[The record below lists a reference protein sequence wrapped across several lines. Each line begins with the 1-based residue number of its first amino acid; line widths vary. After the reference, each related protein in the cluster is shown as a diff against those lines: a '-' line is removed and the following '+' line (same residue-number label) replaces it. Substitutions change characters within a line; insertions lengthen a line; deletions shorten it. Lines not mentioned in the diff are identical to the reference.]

1 MNVSRARVLLTLL
14 DGGSVRHSSGQRSA
28 VRRDRIERYLGPSRP
43 LLLSRL
49 TALRLL
55 SRKELRP
62 GAFAWDLTNKGIA
75 TARTFNRC
83 KRETP
88 RD

>member
-14 DGGSVRHSSGQRSA
+14 DGGSVRHS
-28 VRRDRIERYLGPSRP
+28 
-43 LLLSRL
+43 
-49 TALRLL
+49 
-55 SRKELRP
+55 
-62 GAFAWDLTNKGIA
+62 TNKGIA
-75 TARTFNRC
+75 AARTFNRC